1 MKKQTKQFMQ
11 AGMAIGMLS
20 GMSGSSDLG
29 ENVKGMALGGISG
42 AMMGGALGMAL
53 DSMDTLTKST
63 KGKKKG
69 GFL

>member
-1 MKKQTKQFMQ
+1 MQ

-29 ENVKGMALGGISG
+29 ENVKGMALGGMSG
-42 AMMGGALGMAL
+42 AMMGGALGMAM
-53 DSMDTLTKST
+53 DSMDKLSQST